1 MDTTDKASLKIEM
14 ISNLQLKLQTAAEG
28 VEGLGSALSDG
39 LNTNDQEVEL
49 LHRAVQSL
57 GSHVGGM
64 AADLRELLDS
74 LVNDLYPQE
83 VGQ

>member
-1 MDTTDKASLKIEM
+1 METTDKVSLKIEM
-14 ISNLQLKLQTAAEG
+14 ISNLQLALQIAAEG
-28 VEGLGSALSDG
+28 VEGLGSALSG
-39 LNTNDQEVEL
+39 GINAHGAELEL

-57 GSHVGGM
+57 GTHVGSI
-64 AADLRELLDS
+64 AVDLRELLDS